1 MISSVAIFIAVMLAM
16 FFAGARGAFV
26 AADKIKIELR
36 KKKGDKAA
44 AIAARFYEQPATFL
58 NRLTVGQAIASVTA
72 VLGLTFRL
80 QQTLA
85 AGLGIWQVW
94 SWLLAFLATALV
106 MFLFVK
112 LLSET
117 LLGLNPTLI
126 IILFAYP
133 LGMFSFVLA
142 PFTWFFTRFINL
154 VLKWVFKT
162 PIQPNEHEFTRD
174 DLENFVNTVQ
184 TMEEKID
191 KKLFGN
197 VLNLRDVRVRDCMVP
212 RLEIEYID
220 VNANVAELVE
230 LFNTTKL
237 SRVLVVRG
245 DIDNVLGYV
254 HHQQLLKNPETIQ
267 TLILEISFVPGAMR
281 AIELLKRFIHERAN
295 IACVVD
301 EYGSLA
307 GIITLEDLLE
317 EIFGEIDD
325 EYDGEEEEY
334 VEIEV
339 SPTEYVFS
347 GRLEIDYLNE
357 KYPALQLPEGDYH
370 TLSGYLVMSTGKIPK
385 QGAIIEREGCR
396 FYLEMVS
403 NTKIETVR
411 IKLLEREVGK

>member
-1 MISSVAIFIAVMLAM
+1 MIISPLAIFFAVLLAM
-16 FFAGARGAFV
+16 FFAGARAAFV

-36 KKKGDKAA
+36 KKKGDKPA

-58 NRLTVGQAIASVTA
+58 NRLAVGQALTSVTA
-72 VLGLTFRL
+72 VIGLTCQLQQALALGLN
-80 QQTLA
+80 
-85 AGLGIWQVW
+85 IWPAW
-94 SWLLAFLATALV
+94 SWFLAFVATVLV

-112 LLSET
+112 TLPET
-117 LLGLNPTLI
+117 LPGLSPTLVI
-126 IILFAYP
+126 TLFAYP
-133 LGMFSFVLA
+133 LWVFSAVLA

-154 VLKWVFKT
+154 VFKWVFKM
-162 PIQPNEHEFTRD
+162 PIEPGENEFTRD

-184 TMEEKID
+184 TVEEKID

-197 VLNLRDVRVRDCMVP
+197 VLNLRGLRVRECMVP
-212 RLEIEYID
+212 RPEIEYID
-220 VNANVAELVE
+220 VNANVSELVE

-254 HHQQLLKNPETIQ
+254 HHQQLLKNPGSIQ

-281 AIELLKRFIHERAN
+281 AIELLKRFIRERAN

-325 EYDGEEEEY
+325 EYDNEEEEY
-334 VEIEV
+334 LEIEI
-339 SPTEYVFS
+339 SPNEFVFS

-357 KYPALQLPEGDYH
+357 KYPALHLPEGDYH
-370 TLSGYLVMSTGKIPK
+370 TLSGYIVRSTGKIPK
-385 QGAIIEREGCR
+385 QGAIIERDGCR
-396 FYLEMVS
+396 FILEMVS

-411 IKLLEREVGK
+411 VRLIAD